1 MDWIADPQAWI
12 AFVTLVALE
21 IVLGVD
27 NIIFISILAGSY
39 PSGSKIAP
47 ATLVWLWRS

>member
-1 MDWIADPQAWI
+1 MDRLVDPQAWI

-27 NIIFISILAGSY
+27 KY
-39 PSGSKIAP
+39 
-47 ATLVWLWRS
+47 VD

>member
-1 MDWIADPQAWI
+1 MDWLVDPQAGI

-27 NIIFISILAGSY
+27 KY
-39 PSGSKIAP
+39 
-47 ATLVWLWRS
+47 VD